1 MACPAH
7 YRVSHRERRL
17 CASESRSYGGLV
29 YALEGV
35 HLPGEA
41 VFHLVQN
48 VLVVGA
54 LTVMEFR
61 WRG

>member
-1 MACPAH
+1 MN
-7 YRVSHRERRL
+7 
-17 CASESRSYGGLV
+17 
-29 YALEGV
+29 ALEGV

-54 LTVMEFR
+54 LTVIEFR